1 MQQMPRG
8 SQRGGGRG
16 GTGGSWPR
24 ARARAAHH
32 RGAGRPARA
41 ADAAGAHGRLPRLP
55 AAGGVARRGRAGQ
68 GAPLRGVDLLG
79 AAGARLRR
87 SGRAPD
93 PHRPGPG
100 GARRQPDRPDVHRR
114 PQRRVPL
121 RRAPSGGIRQPAAER
136 APGRRAA
143 AERRLHRR
151 ALQVRAA
158 GQRPVAGGAAP
169 LQPVARRRDLAAA
182 QRARLARAR
191 SRRVGVVAP
200 ALCPA
205 RVRGPAAEAALRARR
220 GRARPRGACA
230 ARQLP
235 REPAEHEHGQ
245 AHAAHDGRGAG
256 AGARAGAGLTQAAI
270 RSRHAHP
277 TQDRAAA
284 GRGSIRG
291 ARCPGR
297 RREACRPAFLAHH
310 AEAGADQPGSAHP
323 DRQRASRQRR
333 RARRASAAS
342 DPAPG
347 DGEPEMTPGE
357 ALELP
362 LVKLGQLLR
371 SRQVTA
377 AALAEESLSR
387 LERVGRPLNAV
398 AALLPERARM
408 AAAAADRELHA
419 GKWRGPLHGV
429 PYGAKD
435 LLSARGAPTTWGS
448 SLFAGR
454 VIDEDAAVVQKLSA
468 AGAVLVAKLS
478 MVQLAGGFGYHRAA
492 ASLQGPGKNPWDAGR
507 WAGGSSSGSAAA
519 VAARCLPFALGSE
532 TWGSILTPA
541 SLCGIV
547 GLRPTFG
554 RVSRRGAMALAWSMD
569 KIGPMCRG
577 AQDALIVLAAIS
589 GPDPADPSTV
599 EDQPKLKPGRMPGRK
614 LRVGLVLPES
624 MQRQDAEVYDAL
636 LAVAQ
641 AMGKVADVKRAEIP
655 APERPY

>member
-1 MQQMPRG
+1 
-8 SQRGGGRG
+8 
-16 GTGGSWPR
+16 
-24 ARARAAHH
+24 
-32 RGAGRPARA
+32 
-41 ADAAGAHGRLPRLP
+41 
-55 AAGGVARRGRAGQ
+55 
-68 GAPLRGVDLLG
+68 
-79 AAGARLRR
+79 
-87 SGRAPD
+87 
-93 PHRPGPG
+93 
-100 GARRQPDRPDVHRR
+100 
-114 PQRRVPL
+114 
-121 RRAPSGGIRQPAAER
+121 
-136 APGRRAA
+136 
-143 AERRLHRR
+143 
-151 ALQVRAA
+151 
-158 GQRPVAGGAAP
+158 
-169 LQPVARRRDLAAA
+169 
-182 QRARLARAR
+182 
-191 SRRVGVVAP
+191 
-200 ALCPA
+200 
-205 RVRGPAAEAALRARR
+205 
-220 GRARPRGACA
+220 
-230 ARQLP
+230 
-235 REPAEHEHGQ
+235 
-245 AHAAHDGRGAG
+245 
-256 AGARAGAGLTQAAI
+256 
-270 RSRHAHP
+270 
-277 TQDRAAA
+277 
-284 GRGSIRG
+284 
-291 ARCPGR
+291 
-297 RREACRPAFLAHH
+297 
-310 AEAGADQPGSAHP
+310 
-323 DRQRASRQRR
+323 
-333 RARRASAAS
+333 
-342 DPAPG
+342 
-347 DGEPEMTPGE
+347 MTPGE

-419 GKWRGPLHGV
+419 GRWRGPLHGV

-655 APERPY
+655 APELPSDAVAQLTVSAEEASAFDELIDSGKLAALQSTDAPATARADRQIRAVDYLRAQRVRGRLRAAYGRGPAFVMERVERPLTVEWLNG